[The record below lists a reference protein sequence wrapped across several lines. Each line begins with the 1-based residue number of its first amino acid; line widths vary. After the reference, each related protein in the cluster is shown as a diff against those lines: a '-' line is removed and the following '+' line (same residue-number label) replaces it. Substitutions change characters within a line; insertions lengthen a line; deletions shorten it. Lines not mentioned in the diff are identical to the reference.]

1 MFSQSGK
8 RVPTVDDLVKVET
21 VGGARISPDGKWVIY
36 TVGSTDFNQDAFVTQ
51 TWVTEVGTGKKLQL
65 TAVPGNAQWSPDSQW
80 LAFSRNRQIFIIRP
94 TGGEPVALTNSAT
107 GVRGLDWSPDGKTIA
122 YIASDA
128 PPQASKE
135 RDARYGQYEV
145 VGKEYSYSHIWT
157 LNVAEA
163 RNSASA
169 GLQRT
174 KGKDF
179 SVDMFSWSPDST
191 RIAFSARVHDG
202 PGYSKQRTSDIY
214 LLNVTDNAEKKLVSL
229 DGADTNPHWS
239 PDGRSIVF
247 TSVLGNTKTAVNSR
261 LAVMKV
267 DGSEKPRSITDEF
280 DEDPS
285 FVAWTADGIYFSA
298 LQKTASHLFRVNP
311 AGGALTRITSP
322 DSLMAGGFSLAA
334 DGQTMAFTAASP
346 TTLTEVFVSAGPKF
360 APRALTTMT
369 DQVKGLTLGSREVV
383 SWKSQDGATIE
394 GVLIKPPNFDP
405 KRKYPL
411 FVMIHGGPTGID
423 RPGLLASDTRY
434 YPSDIF
440 AARGAV
446 ILKPNYR
453 GSIGYGEAF
462 RRLNLKNMGVGDAWD
477 VISGV
482 DYLIS
487 QGFVDPQKVG
497 CMGWSQGGYISTF
510 LTAVADRFAAISVGA
525 GVTDW
530 VDYYYR
536 SDDTDFT
543 VDYLGD
549 TPINDPEGYKK
560 TSPISYVKKGT
571 TKTPTLIQHGELDV
585 RDPVSA
591 AYQLRQALQDI
602 GVKVEFIEFK
612 GLPHGLGK
620 PKAHRL
626 AMEQNLLWFNHY
638 IWGDREPDF
647 TNMTQRQHTFSQ

>member
-1 MFSQSGK
+1 
-8 RVPTVDDLVKVET
+8 
-21 VGGARISPDGKWVIY
+21 
-36 TVGSTDFNQDAFVTQ
+36 
-51 TWVTEVGTGKKLQL
+51 
-65 TAVPGNAQWSPDSQW
+65 
-80 LAFSRNRQIFIIRP
+80 
-94 TGGEPVALTNSAT
+94 
-107 GVRGLDWSPDGKTIA
+107 
-122 YIASDA
+122 
-128 PPQASKE
+128 
-135 RDARYGQYEV
+135 
-145 VGKEYSYSHIWT
+145 
-157 LNVAEA
+157 
-163 RNSASA
+163 
-169 GLQRT
+169 
-174 KGKDF
+174 
-179 SVDMFSWSPDST
+179 
-191 RIAFSARVHDG
+191 
-202 PGYSKQRTSDIY
+202 
-214 LLNVTDNAEKKLVSL
+214 
-229 DGADTNPHWS
+229 
-239 PDGRSIVF
+239 
-247 TSVLGNTKTAVNSR
+247 
-261 LAVMKV
+261 
-267 DGSEKPRSITDEF
+267 
-280 DEDPS
+280 
-285 FVAWTADGIYFSA
+285 
-298 LQKTASHLFRVNP
+298 
-311 AGGALTRITSP
+311 
-322 DSLMAGGFSLAA
+322 MAGGFSLAA

-346 TTLTEVFVSAGPKF
+346 TTLTEVFVSAVPKF
-360 APRALTTMT
+360 SPRALTTMT

-405 KRKYPL
+405 KKKYPL

-440 AARGAV
+440 AARGAL

-462 RRLNLKNMGVGDAWD
+462 RRLNIKNMGVGDAWD

-549 TPINDPEGYKK
+549 TPINDPEVYKK

-591 AYQLRQALQDI
+591 AYRLRQALQDI
-602 GVKVEFIEFK
+602 GVKVQFVEFK

-647 TNMTQRQHTFSQ
+647 TNMTPQQHTFSQ